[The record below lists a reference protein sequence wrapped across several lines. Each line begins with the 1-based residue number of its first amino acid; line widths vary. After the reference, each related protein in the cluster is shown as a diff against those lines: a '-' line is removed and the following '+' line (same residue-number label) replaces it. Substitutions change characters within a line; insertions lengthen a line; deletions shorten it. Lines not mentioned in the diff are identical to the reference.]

1 VSSENPKH
9 ALLAQFATVAK
20 ALSHS
25 FRLELL
31 ESLAQGERSVESLAQ
46 RAGLTMGNASQH
58 LQQLRRAGLVASRRE
73 GKHIYYRLADAE
85 VVALLAGL
93 RHIAERNIA
102 EVRRIVDSYF
112 HRLDDLDPVSR
123 QELVARLRDGL
134 VTLLDV
140 RPGDEFAAGHLP
152 GAVNIPLRDL
162 EARLA
167 ELDPGRDIIAY
178 CRGPY
183 CVLSFEAIALLR
195 RRGFNIRRLQ
205 DGFPEWAAAGLP
217 VEMHANRG

>member
-1 VSSENPKH
+1 MSSENPKH

-58 LQQLRRAGLVASRRE
+58 LQQLRRAGLVTSRRD

-112 HRLDDLDPVSR
+112 HHLDDMDPVSR

-140 RPGDEFAAGHLP
+140 RPEDEFAAGHLP
-152 GAVNIPLRDL
+152 GAVNVPLRDL
-162 EARLA
+162 EARLT

-217 VEMHANRG
+217 VERHANRG